1 MGGNDAQTIKAFQEA
16 EAYDGPALIIAYSHC
31 IAHGYD
37 LAQGMEQQK
46 KAVLSG
52 YWPLMRYNPSLR
64 AEGKNPFQLDSRAPS
79 IPLKDY
85 SYNEARYTMLARS
98 HPDVAAKL
106 LEEAQEDVD
115 REWRVYSAR
124 AAVAGHSDPK
134 AILAAEPQKA
144 PISSPSA
151 QAE

>member
-1 MGGNDAQTIKAFQEA
+1 
-16 EAYDGPALIIAYSHC
+16 L
-31 IAHGYD
+31 
-37 LAQGMEQQK
+37 EQQK

-52 YWPLMRYNPSLR
+52 YWPLMRYNPALR
-64 AEGKNPFQLDSRAPS
+64 EQGKNPFQLDSRPPS

-106 LEEAQEDVD
+106 LEEAQYDVD

-124 AAVAGHSDPK
+124 AANPGYSDPK
-134 AILAAEPQKA
+134 ATLPPEPA
-144 PISSPSA
+144 TTPSVVPVA
-151 QAE
+151 GVE